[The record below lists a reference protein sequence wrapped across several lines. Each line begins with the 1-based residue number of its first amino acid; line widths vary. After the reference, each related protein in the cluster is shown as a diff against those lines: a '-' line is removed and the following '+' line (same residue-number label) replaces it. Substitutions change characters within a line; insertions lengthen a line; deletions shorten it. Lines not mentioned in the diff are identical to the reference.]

1 MSARAERLILNFKQ
15 TIRKALLLIG
25 LDVHRYSAMSSSE
38 AQLDCILKMSGVDL
52 ILDVGANEGQFVENI
67 RAGGFRGEVVSFEPL
82 THAYKMLLERSQ
94 NDPKWHIHPQ
104 CAIGNQQGEININ
117 VSANSVS
124 SSILP
129 MLENHL
135 TSAPQSAYLRQEK
148 VQISKLDDVS
158 SPYMNR
164 AIAPFLKIDTQGYES
179 YVLDGAQE
187 TLQRCKGVLLE
198 LSLIPLYEGQPQ
210 WRQMVDRLEALG
222 FSLWALV
229 PEFTDH
235 KTGRTLQVNGI
246 FLRH

>member
-1 MSARAERLILNFKQ
+1 MLR
-15 TIRKALLLIG
+15 LIG

-38 AQLDCILKMSGVDL
+38 AQLDCILKSSGVDL

-67 RAGGFRGEVVSFEPL
+67 RAGGFKGEVVSFEPL
-82 THAYKMLLERSQ
+82 TNAYEVLLKRSQ

-104 CAIGNQQGEININ
+104 CAIGNQQGEIDIN

-129 MLENHL
+129 MLDSHL
-135 TSAPQSAYLRQEK
+135 SSAPQSGYLRQER
-148 VQISKLDDVS
+148 VQILKLDDVS
-158 SPYMNR
+158 TSYIKS
-164 AIAPFLKIDTQGYES
+164 AEAPFLKIDTQGYES
-179 YVLDGAQE
+179 HVLDGAQE
-187 TLQRCKGVLLE
+187 TLRLCKGVLLE
-198 LSLIPLYEGQPQ
+198 LSLTPLYEGQPQ
-210 WRQMVDRLEALG
+210 WRQLVDRLEALG

-235 KTGRTLQVNGI
+235 TTGQTLQVNGI